1 MEQPNRA
8 SQMNKPAQSFE
19 RLQQA
24 VRDITV
30 VLGPQ
35 MGRGKGGRNDDDD
48 DKYCYTDD
56 EEKHKKTSRHAYFFR
71 PVMSSPRSPHSGN
84 PGTKSPG

>member
-56 EEKHKKTSRHAYFFR
+56 EERVDMRTFFR